1 MARLSTD
8 LSHEM
13 AAHEWLRAIVA
24 TVTTIAATIVTGSVH
39 RQSLIH
45 PGLRPLV
52 WLLLAFLLMC
62 GAVAVHWS
70 ALVLGK
76 FVTRRTVLAAG
87 AVVRFVT
94 TGLGWIVV
102 LLAALAA
109 YGVSLQ
115 RLLIGAG
122 LVSVVLGIAA
132 QQTLAN
138 IFASLVLLFSRPFN
152 VGETI
157 VIRSGTLGVLECEV
171 RAIGLTYVTVHT
183 DTGLLKIPNAV
194 MAASAIGRLAPPI
207 DPAP

>member
-1 MARLSTD
+1 MAKPSSD
-8 LSHEM
+8 LSHAM

-24 TVTTIAATIVTGSVH
+24 SLATIGVTIATSSVH
-39 RQSLIH
+39 RHSLAH
-45 PGLRPLV
+45 HGLRPLV
-52 WLLLAFLLMC
+52 WVLLVALVGC
-62 GAVAVHWS
+62 GTFAVRWS
-70 ALVLGK
+70 ALALGK
-76 FVTRRTVLAAG
+76 LVTRRTVLAAG

-94 TGLGWIVV
+94 TGLGWILV
-102 LLAALAA
+102 LLATLAA

-122 LVSVVLGIAA
+122 LVSVVVGIAA

-157 VIRSGTLGVLECEV
+157 IIRSGTLGVLECQV
-171 RAIGLTYVTVHT
+171 RAIGLTYVTVHA

-194 MAASAIGRLAPPI
+194 MAASAIGRLSPPI

>member
-1 MARLSTD
+1 MAKPSSD
-8 LSHEM
+8 LSHAV
-13 AAHEWLRAIVA
+13 AAHEWFRAITACVVTIGVTITA
-24 TVTTIAATIVTGSVH
+24 STVRH
-39 RQSLIH
+39 HSLLH

-52 WLLLAFLLMC
+52 WVLLVALLVS
-62 GAVAVHWS
+62 GTFAVRWS
-70 ALVLGK
+70 ALTLGK
-76 FVTRRTVLAAG
+76 LVTRRTVLAAG

-109 YGVSLQ
+109 DGVSLQ

-157 VIRSGTLGVLECEV
+157 IIRSGTLGVFECEV

-194 MAASAIGRLAPPI
+194 MAASAIGRLSTPI

>member
-1 MARLSTD
+1 M
-8 LSHEM
+8 
-13 AAHEWLRAIVA
+13 
-24 TVTTIAATIVTGSVH
+24 
-39 RQSLIH
+39 
-45 PGLRPLV
+45 
-52 WLLLAFLLMC
+52 
-62 GAVAVHWS
+62 
-70 ALVLGK
+70 
-76 FVTRRTVLAAG
+76 
-87 AVVRFVT
+87 RFVT
-94 TGLGWIVV
+94 TGLGWILV

-122 LVSVVLGIAA
+122 LVSVVVGIAA

-157 VIRSGTLGVLECEV
+157 IIRSGTLGVLECQV
-171 RAIGLTYVTVHT
+171 RAIGLTYVTVHA

-194 MAASAIGRLAPPI
+194 MAASAIGRLSPPI

>member
-1 MARLSTD
+1 MAKPSSD
-8 LSHEM
+8 LYHAM
-13 AAHEWLRAIVA
+13 AAHEWLRALLA
-24 TVTTIAATIVTGSVH
+24 SLATIGVTVAASTVH
-39 RQSLIH
+39 RHALTHHS
-45 PGLRPLV
+45 LRPLV
-52 WLLLAFLLMC
+52 WVLLGGLLGC
-62 GAVAVHWS
+62 GALAVRWS
-70 ALVLGK
+70 ALTLGK
-76 FVTRRTVLAAG
+76 LVTRRTVLAAG
-87 AVVRFVT
+87 AVVRFVA

-194 MAASAIGRLAPPI
+194 MAASAIGRLSPPI

>member
-1 MARLSTD
+1 MAKPSSD
-8 LSHEM
+8 LSHAM

-24 TVTTIAATIVTGSVH
+24 SLATIGLTIATSSAH
-39 RQSLIH
+39 RHSLSH
-45 PGLRPLV
+45 HGLAPLV
-52 WLLLAFLLMC
+52 WVLLVALVSF
-62 GAVAVHWS
+62 GAVAVRWS
-70 ALVLGK
+70 ALALGK
-76 FVTRRTVLAAG
+76 LVTRRTVLAAG

-94 TGLGWIVV
+94 TGLGWILI

-122 LVSVVLGIAA
+122 LVSVVVGIAA

-157 VIRSGTLGVLECEV
+157 IIRSGTLGVLECQV

-194 MAASAIGRLAPPI
+194 MAASAIGRLSPPL